1 MIIHIA
7 LASYG
12 TIICT
17 IAPII
22 MERTYAMPV
31 FSNTTSEYDL
41 VLYVVVYTSG
51 GHSLAV
57 RSVAQFLDSSIL

>member
-41 VLYVVVYTSG
+41 VLYVVVYLGRPQSR
-51 GHSLAV
+51 S
-57 RSVAQFLDSSIL
+57 SVAQFLDSSIL